1 VTDAEKQGLDAWL
14 AWAGGEV
21 NSWTG
26 KDGVTH
32 YEARARKEGTPLRRI
47 ENDRYAAI
55 ATLKIAYLL
64 NDKAVKE
71 TKARCT
77 SCPQDA
83 VETFK
88 VRVYKG
94 AAMFAGITLTGP
106 VVDYCPING
115 DSIHEETVPLC
126 ARCMAEALG
135 RFLDLTTPA
144 AVWLKI
150 VRAGP

>member
-26 KDGVTH
+26 KDGVTQ

-64 NDKAVKE
+64 NDRAEKE
-71 TKARCT
+71 TKARCS

-83 VETFK
+83 VEEFK
-88 VRVYKG
+88 VRCSDAE
-94 AAMFAGITLTGP
+94 AAKYGVTLAGNW
-106 VVDYCPING
+106 VDTAWDGSPIR
-115 DSIHEETVPLC
+115 EETV
-126 ARCMAEALG
+126 ASAAGVWSRSLG
-135 RFLDLTTPA
+135 VSYELPPRM
-144 AVWLKI
+144 
-150 VRAGP
+150 

>member
-1 VTDAEKQGLDAWL
+1 MTDAEKQGLDAWL

-26 KDGVTH
+26 KDGLTQ

-47 ENDRYAAI
+47 ETDRYAAI

-64 NDKAVKE
+64 NDKAEKE
-71 TKARCT
+71 TKARCAT
-77 SCPQDA
+77 CPQA
-83 VETFK
+83 AATQFK
-88 VRVYKG
+88 VRCSDAE
-94 AAMFAGITLTGP
+94 AAKYGVTLTGNW
-106 VVDYCPING
+106 VDTAWDGSPIR
-115 DSIHEETVPLC
+115 EETVDLC
-126 ARCMAEALG
+126 ARCMAVALG